1 MKSTNRHHI
10 FCKSRGGHDQD
21 NVVRLP
27 AAWHLAWHVC
37 FDNLTVEE
45 AHKLIDLV
53 MVAGKEFTGQ
63 DIENMRQKLKQPQMS
78 DEEAMLC
85 YMSKQ

>member
-1 MKSTNRHHI
+1 
-10 FCKSRGGHDQD
+10 
-21 NVVRLP
+21 
-27 AAWHLAWHVC
+27 VC
-37 FDNLTVEE
+37 FDNLTVEQ
-45 AHKLIDLV
+45 AHQLIDLV